1 MFKVERV
8 YCQCNFKTGSNEWFF
23 VAREGVFGP
32 YTSKVIAQKALTVMV
47 NHCID
52 NADDGGRNQEGAN
65 KLSLVPGDRFEVQ
78 NKQQGSKSKS
88 KSKSNGH
95 WIY

>member
-1 MFKVERV
+1 MFKVERI

-32 YTSKVIAQKALTVMV
+32 YGSKVIAQKALTEMIK
-47 NHCID
+47 HCID
-52 NADDGGRNQEGAN
+52 NGDDGGRNQAKAI
-65 KLSLVPGDRFEVQ
+65 KLSLVADDKFEP
-78 NKQQGSKSKS
+78 KKKPHQGSKSKS
-88 KSKSNGH
+88 KSSGH

>member
-1 MFKVERV
+1 MFKVERI

-32 YTSKVIAQKALTVMV
+32 YGSKVIAQKALTEMIK
-47 NHCID
+47 HCID
-52 NADDGGRNQEGAN
+52 NGDDGGRNQAKAII
-65 KLSLVPGDRFEVQ
+65 KLSLVADDKFEP
-78 NKQQGSKSKS
+78 KKKPHQGSKSKS
-88 KSKSNGH
+88 KSGGH

>member
-1 MFKVERV
+1 VFKVERI

-32 YTSKVIAQKALTVMV
+32 YGSKVIAQKALSEMIK
-47 NHCID
+47 HCID
-52 NADDGGRNQEGAN
+52 NADDGGRNQLN
-65 KLSLVPGDRFEVQ
+65 TTKLSLVPDDKFEP
-78 NKQQGSKSKS
+78 KKKPQQESKSKS
-88 KSKSNGH
+88 KSSGH

>member
-1 MFKVERV
+1 VFKVERI

-32 YTSKVIAQKALTVMV
+32 YVSKVIAQKALTEMIK
-47 NHCID
+47 HCMD
-52 NADDGGRNQEGAN
+52 NADDGGRNQGKAS
-65 KLSLVPGDRFEVQ
+65 KLSLVPDDRFETQ
-78 NKQQGSKSKS
+78 KKPQHTSKS

-95 WIY
+95 WVY